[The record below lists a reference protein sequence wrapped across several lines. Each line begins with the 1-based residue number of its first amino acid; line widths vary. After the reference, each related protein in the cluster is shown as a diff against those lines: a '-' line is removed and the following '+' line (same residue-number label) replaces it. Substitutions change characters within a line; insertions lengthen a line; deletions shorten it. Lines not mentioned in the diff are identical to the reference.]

1 MSSRSV
7 LIRWGYVTS
16 QVMRD
21 LTIRSDPAFG
31 AFQILK
37 LFLDDWIAVNVLR
50 NVALS
55 TNSVAASVEP
65 VMQQNFYSLGAD
77 QGYGSMDVRPQNMMA
92 HTPTTSTMLAALQ
105 QDTYGASLDP
115 TGSAYNPDGY
125 GPMAYMD
132 TANHDDP
139 LGSAHQPG
147 LSFSD
152 FTASGGTFDV
162 PGFASQDLGLSNAVT
177 PGSDPD
183 QSQESEVSKADQ
195 TS

>member
-50 NVALS
+50 SVALS

-65 VMQQNFYSLGAD
+65 VMQQQFFTLSPMPG
-77 QGYGSMDVRPQNMMA
+77 QESFSSIDVRPQHMIT
-92 HTPTTSTMLAALQ
+92 HTPTTSSMLAALQ
-105 QDTYGASLDP
+105 QDSFPTPSLDP
-115 TGSAYNPDGY
+115 SSSAFNSDYGSLS
-125 GPMAYMD
+125 YMD
-132 TANHDDP
+132 TSASQDDS
-139 LGSAHQPG
+139 GHQPG
-147 LSFSD
+147 LSFSE
-152 FTASGGTFDV
+152 FSSPGNSFDV
-162 PGFASQDLGLSNAVT
+162 AGFAPPELGMNSG
-177 PGSDPD
+177 PSSSESDHDP
-183 QSQESEVSKADQ
+183 EPVKSEQQGA
-195 TS
+195 